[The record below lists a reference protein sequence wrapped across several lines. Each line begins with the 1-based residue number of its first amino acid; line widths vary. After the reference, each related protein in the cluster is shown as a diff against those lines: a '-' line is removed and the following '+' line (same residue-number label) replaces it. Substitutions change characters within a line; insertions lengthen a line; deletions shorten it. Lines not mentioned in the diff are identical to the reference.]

1 MLEVKLFHLA
11 IYLNLSFV
19 FDLISGNHIHHIHS

>member
-11 IYLNLSFV
+11 IYVNLSFV
-19 FDLISGNHIHHIHS
+19 FDLISGNHIHG